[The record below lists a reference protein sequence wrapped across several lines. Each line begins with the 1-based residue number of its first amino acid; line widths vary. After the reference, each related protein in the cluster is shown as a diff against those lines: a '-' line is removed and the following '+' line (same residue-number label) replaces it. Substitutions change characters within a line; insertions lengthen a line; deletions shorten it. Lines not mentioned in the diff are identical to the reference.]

1 MVYVCRKECRMR
13 VRIDEIPESGRT
25 LRFHWDEGKLRQ
37 YLAPDD
43 PFNLELLH
51 PVNVVLNL
59 NRRPDHIRI
68 TGKIEG
74 SLEVNCHRCLRPF
87 PLALNETVDIYMV
100 ANERMPKD
108 EEKELE
114 PDELLYEFFDGEV
127 IEVDRLVAEQ
137 IFLALPVKLLCG
149 DDCRGICPGCGANLN
164 DETCRCKAPTG
175 RSPFEMLKAI
185 KIEGYKSPK

>member
-1 MVYVCRKECRMR
+1 MR

-25 LRFHWDEGKLRQ
+25 LRFHWDEDRLR
-37 YLAPDD
+37 LFLPPDD
-43 PFNLELLH
+43 PFDLKLLR

-87 PLALNETVDIYMV
+87 PLSLNEPVDIYMV
-100 ANERMPKD
+100 ANDRMPKD
-108 EEKELE
+108 EAKELE

-137 IFLALPVKLLCG
+137 IFLALPVKLVCS
-149 DDCRGICPGCGANLN
+149 DDCMGICPGCGANLN
-164 DETCRCKAPTG
+164 EDTCRCKAPAS
-175 RSPFEMLKAI
+175 RSPFEMLRAI
-185 KIEGYKSPK
+185 KIGSHKPSE